1 MWLIKLGPF
10 PPKARPSKP
19 NGTQAQIRERPSSP
33 QPGLLL
39 ASPYHARDQA
49 SCRLTGRLAFLLP
62 RVRTSR
68 AQRSHQPSLHGYSA
82 GPPTH
87 VAQHSSEP
95 AWPPFLH
102 ISCCTN
108 CAAPHACKPTLPV
121 SPCRQ
126 GHANGSSL
134 PIASYSPTGSQPP
147 TRRPVA
153 DEPSSSGNWLPLQRT
168 SRAAPAIHAT

>member
-49 SCRLTGRLAFLLP
+49 LCRLTGRLAFLLP

-68 AQRSHQPSLHGYSA
+68 AQRPHQPSLHGYSA
-82 GPPTH
+82 TPPTH

-102 ISCCTN
+102 ISCCKHKLCRTP
-108 CAAPHACKPTLPV
+108 CLQADLVSFPMQTGTRERQRSPHCQLLAYRFT
-121 SPCRQ
+121 
-126 GHANGSSL
+126 
-134 PIASYSPTGSQPP
+134 ASHSKTCS
-147 TRRPVA
+147 
-153 DEPSSSGNWLPLQRT
+153 
-168 SRAAPAIHAT
+168 